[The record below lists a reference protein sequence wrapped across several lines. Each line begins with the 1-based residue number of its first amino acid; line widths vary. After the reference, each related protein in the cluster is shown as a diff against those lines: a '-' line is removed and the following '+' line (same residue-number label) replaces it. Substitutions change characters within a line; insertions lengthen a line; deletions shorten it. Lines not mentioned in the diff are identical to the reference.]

1 MFNQFTQLVAE
12 ASGWAYAIA
21 FVFALLDA
29 LLPVVPSETVVITG
43 GVVAATGHL
52 NLPLLIVAAAC
63 GAFAGDNAAY
73 FVGHRF
79 GPYAKARFFR
89 GEKGRKTI
97 RWTERQLAE
106 RGGELILVARFI
118 PGGRIAVTLS
128 AGAARYPWPRF
139 AVFDACAGVIWASY
153 AALLGFFG
161 GKAFEHTPW
170 AGLLLALAIAFAV
183 TGGLELGRA
192 LVRRRRARK
201 TLSADRRLPGPLRR
215 SPPRDELAQLPE
227 SQQGNRGHQG
237 PAELPKVELRGPEYV
252 PEPIELGDEHRK
264 DQFSQRGRLNIISHL
279 LSQVPYK
286 PLTAREVTLPKRQPR
301 GGYVPPDLPLRYV
314 PEPY

>member
-1 MFNQFTQLVAE
+1 MFNQFTQLVAD
-12 ASGWAYAIA
+12 ASGWAYAVA
-21 FVFALLDA
+21 FVFAFLDA
-29 LLPVVPSETVVITG
+29 LLPVVPSETAVITA

-52 NLPLLIVAAAC
+52 SLPLVIVAAAC

-73 FVGHRF
+73 FIGHRF

-106 RGGELILVARFI
+106 RGGELILIARFI

-139 AVFDACAGVIWASY
+139 AIFDAFAAIIWASY

-183 TGGLELGRA
+183 TGALELGRA
-192 LVRRRRARK
+192 YRRRRRQPQQPDGARNEQ
-201 TLSADRRLPGPLRR
+201 P
-215 SPPRDELAQLPE
+215 
-227 SQQGNRGHQG
+227 
-237 PAELPKVELRGPEYV
+237 
-252 PEPIELGDEHRK
+252 
-264 DQFSQRGRLNIISHL
+264 SQRADNDHDAANLGTGQASSDRPYQSL
-279 LSQVPYK
+279 LF
-286 PLTAREVTLPKRQPR
+286 VTPGNAKK
-301 GGYVPPDLPLRYV
+301 
-314 PEPY
+314 

>member
-1 MFNQFTQLVAE
+1 MFNEFTHLVAD
-12 ASGWAYAIA
+12 ASGWAYAVV

-29 LLPVVPSETVVITG
+29 LLPVVPSETAVITA
-43 GVVAATGHL
+43 GVVSATGKL
-52 NLPLLIVAAAC
+52 SILLVIAAAAC

-73 FVGHRF
+73 YIGHRF

-139 AVFDACAGVIWASY
+139 AVFDAIAGAIWATY
-153 AALLGFFG
+153 AAFLGFFG

-183 TGGLELGRA
+183 TGALELGRA
-192 LVRRRRARK
+192 YVRRRRRQAQPDDARNED
-201 TLSADRRLPGPLRR
+201 SGSQDR
-215 SPPRDELAQLPE
+215 
-227 SQQGNRGHQG
+227 
-237 PAELPKVELRGPEYV
+237 
-252 PEPIELGDEHRK
+252 
-264 DQFSQRGRLNIISHL
+264 
-279 LSQVPYK
+279 
-286 PLTAREVTLPKRQPR
+286 
-301 GGYVPPDLPLRYV
+301 
-314 PEPY
+314 